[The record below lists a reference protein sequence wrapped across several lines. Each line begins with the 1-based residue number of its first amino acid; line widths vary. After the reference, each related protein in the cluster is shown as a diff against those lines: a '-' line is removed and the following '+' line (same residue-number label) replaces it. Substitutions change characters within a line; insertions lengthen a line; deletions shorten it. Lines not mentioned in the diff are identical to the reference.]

1 MVRGS
6 ADGPA
11 GGAGSPVSRLVVWR
25 SRRISTLLKRS
36 GRVGNPVAMA
46 GASLHATAMVAL
58 GSVPIAVLAGALISP
73 WLLLLSL
80 APLVPFLSPEAR
92 LRDDAARRR
101 EGVER
106 ELPFFTVLVGVLGGA
121 GIPLYSIMKGVSSSE
136 IFPSIGEE
144 SLLVKRDVEIF
155 GMNPND
161 SLERLASLHPSKKLG
176 RFLLGYTS
184 KARSGGDV
192 SAYLTVESGSMLK
205 ELEGAWAMY
214 VARVGII
221 GSMMIT
227 VFGVVPL
234 LLMVVGVFSPGFS
247 VVGLVFFT
255 GVGVPVFTLA
265 LLYMAGRMQPSP
277 DEAPH
282 GKAAKS
288 MLASLPFAALGVAAG
303 AAWASAAAVLFVF
316 FTAYGL
322 SVRKQVSETRELEEG
337 LSSFLKDILEYKRQ
351 DYDLSK
357 AVVAMEAHG
366 GYPRPFA
373 ALLAKVA
380 AKLKAGVPLDEAKP
394 ECRSALGRL
403 AFFLLGE
410 MSRSGGGNV
419 DTVFQVSSFADRM
432 IQMRRGATAE
442 MRPYLVLSYASPLL
456 LAFGVTFVGAI
467 LSSFSARVAPGLASA
482 RLGVFH
488 VGSVPPGLSQVSDL
502 LIVVSAAA
510 LGLIGAKVTDL
521 TVRNTWR
528 ASLNVALAVAA
539 VLVLAGPGSHSLS
552 GLLLR

>member
-1 MVRGS
+1 MRGGS
-6 ADGPA
+6 AGGGPM
-11 GGAGSPVSRLVVWR
+11 SRLVAWR
-25 SRRISTLLKRS
+25 SRRISALLKRS

-46 GASLHATAMVAL
+46 WGSLDRAAKVAL
-58 GSVPIAVLAGALISP
+58 GAVPAAALAGTFVSP
-73 WLLLLSL
+73 WLFLLSL
-80 APLVPFLSPEAR
+80 APLVPFFAPEAR
-92 LRDDAARRR
+92 LRDGVARRR

-106 ELPFFTVLVGVLGGA
+106 ELPFFSVLVGVLGGA
-121 GIPLYSIMKGVSSSE
+121 GIPLYSILKGVSSSE
-136 IFPSIGEE
+136 VFPSMREE
-144 SLLVKRDVEIF
+144 AQLVRRDVEIF

-205 ELEGAWAMY
+205 ELEDAWARY
-214 VARVGII
+214 VTRVGII

-277 DEAPH
+277 EEAPH
-282 GKAAKS
+282 GRAARS
-288 MLASLPFAALGVAAG
+288 LLVALPFAALGGAAG
-303 AAWASAAAVLFVF
+303 AVWASAAAVLFVF
-316 FTAYGL
+316 FSAYGI
-322 SVRKQVSETRELEEG
+322 SVRRQMAETRELEEG
-337 LSSFLKDILEYKRQ
+337 LSRFLKDLLEYKRH
-351 DYDLSK
+351 DYDLSR

-366 GYPRPFA
+366 GYPRPFG
-373 ALLAKVA
+373 ALLARLA
-380 AKLKAGVPLDEAKP
+380 ARVRAGVPLDEAKP

-403 AFFLLGE
+403 AFLLLGE
-410 MSRSGGGNV
+410 MSRSGGGSV

-432 IQMRRGATAE
+432 IQMRRSATAE

-456 LAFGVTFVGAI
+456 LAFGVTFVSAI
-467 LSSFSARVAPGLASA
+467 LTTFSARVGPGLASV
-482 RLGVFH
+482 RLGAFQ
-488 VGSVPPGLSQVSDL
+488 VGSVPPGLTQVSDL